1 MAHDDEADDATKTP
15 DSRAPRHELR
25 ARTGRR
31 RQTNRSRRHR
41 AALPTRR
48 GRHYSKAA
56 KDQRKAAPAKARGAR
71 QRQPTRQRRRGR
83 ATRDRQRRERHETR
97 RRAARDDDSD
107 GGASDRAC
115 QTPMLSPSSDA
126 IMAVLDTSAASCACS
141 PSKSPP
147 ASSARAAAAAS
158 AAAASAESENVTNAL
173 VPVERTRR
181 IRNLDVATATSN
193 GRSTEAPVRAWPQ
206 VVDSH
211 QLNE

>member
-1 MAHDDEADDATKTP
+1 MSYARGRGVDA
-15 DSRAPRHELR
+15 
-25 ARTGRR
+25 
-31 RQTNRSRRHR
+31 RQTAVVDIVRYY
-41 AALPTRR
+41 RR
-48 GRHYSKAA
+48 GGGVHYSKAA

-107 GGASDRAC
+107 GSASDRAC

-126 IMAVLDTSAASCACS
+126 IMTELDTSAASCACS

-181 IRNLDVATATSN
+181 IRNSDLATATSN
-193 GRSTEAPVRAWPQ
+193 GRSTESPVRAWRQ